1 MKRFLLLLLLSVP
14 VFLLAQSAM
23 SLDDCIRLAYKQNP
37 AVRNG
42 VIGIKETKADYIA
55 SVGAFLPHI
64 VVNAETGKRFGRSL
78 DPDTNGYTSESF
90 EEGTVGLDMTLS
102 LFEGFSRINQVRFR
116 KMNKERSEWELKE
129 KQNELAYQVTDA
141 YYKLILERKLLDLA
155 LEQSRLSER
164 YLKQTEVFVELGLK
178 SASDLQEVKARRE
191 GDIYR
196 YQSRENSSRI
206 ALLHLKQLMNIQPGD
221 TLAILD
227 TITASQVPPYSVST
241 VETLYAQSIEIL
253 PSIRMI
259 DLKQKAAHKEYAIAG
274 GAFSPSVFARFTV
287 GSNYYNTAFSAR
299 QLRDNIGKYVGVGIS
314 FPLLSGL
321 QRLTNQRKLKLNMY
335 RLKNEEELEK
345 QQLYT
350 DIEQTLLSLHTGY
363 SEHQQAL
370 SQLDAETLVLKE
382 SERKWEEGLIS
393 VFQLMEARNR
403 FIAAKAELVRVRLQI
418 EMMMKLEKYYRL
430 VTFLETIIDTLIER
444 KPGINRKRLYWV
456 GGVMLGLAV
465 IAYFIFRDTASS
477 MAVEKDRLTIAT
489 VEQAEFSDYIRVIG
503 QVMPSRI
510 IYMDAIEGG
519 RVEERLKEEGAMVKA
534 GDVILR
540 LSNPLLNIGI
550 MQSEADLAYQENEL
564 RNTRISMEQE
574 RLQLKQERIGL
585 NKELIGKQRRY
596 EQYKR
601 LVNEQLIAREDYRQA
616 EEEYIAAKE
625 QLAVIDER
633 IRQDHIFRESQ
644 IGSLDENIRNM
655 KRSLALV
662 RERLENLKVKAPIDG
677 QVGNLNAQIGQ
688 SISAG
693 EHIGQI
699 ITSDL
704 KVQAQIDEHY
714 VERVL
719 PGLPADFTRDGGT
732 YKLEVTKPY
741 PEVKDGQF
749 RTDLNFISERPE
761 NIRAGQTYH
770 INLQLGDPA
779 QAILVPRGGFFQI
792 TGGRWMYVVD
802 ESGTFATRRPV
813 KIGRQNPLYYEVT
826 DGLSPGE
833 KVIISGYE
841 LFGDN
846 EKLILK

>member
-1 MKRFLLLLLLSVP
+1 M
-14 VFLLAQSAM
+14 
-23 SLDDCIRLAYKQNP
+23 
-37 AVRNG
+37 
-42 VIGIKETKADYIA
+42 
-55 SVGAFLPHI
+55 
-64 VVNAETGKRFGRSL
+64 
-78 DPDTNGYTSESF
+78 
-90 EEGTVGLDMTLS
+90 
-102 LFEGFSRINQVRFR
+102 
-116 KMNKERSEWELKE
+116 
-129 KQNELAYQVTDA
+129 
-141 YYKLILERKLLDLA
+141 
-155 LEQSRLSER
+155 
-164 YLKQTEVFVELGLK
+164 
-178 SASDLQEVKARRE
+178 
-191 GDIYR
+191 
-196 YQSRENSSRI
+196 
-206 ALLHLKQLMNIQPGD
+206 
-221 TLAILD
+221 
-227 TITASQVPPYSVST
+227 
-241 VETLYAQSIEIL
+241 
-253 PSIRMI
+253 
-259 DLKQKAAHKEYAIAG
+259 
-274 GAFSPSVFARFTV
+274 
-287 GSNYYNTAFSAR
+287 
-299 QLRDNIGKYVGVGIS
+299 
-314 FPLLSGL
+314 
-321 QRLTNQRKLKLNMY
+321 
-335 RLKNEEELEK
+335 
-345 QQLYT
+345 
-350 DIEQTLLSLHTGY
+350 
-363 SEHQQAL
+363 
-370 SQLDAETLVLKE
+370 
-382 SERKWEEGLIS
+382 
-393 VFQLMEARNR
+393 
-403 FIAAKAELVRVRLQI
+403 
-418 EMMMKLEKYYRL
+418 
-430 VTFLETIIDTLIER
+430 DTLIER
-444 KPGINRKRLYWV
+444 KKRFTPRQIY
-456 GGVMLGLAV
+456 GGVGVLFILV
-465 IAYFIFRDTASS
+465 LILYFIFRDTGSS
-477 MAVEKDRLTIAT
+477 MTIDKSRITIAT
-489 VEQAEFSDYIRVIG
+489 VTENEFNDYIRVIG
-503 QVMPSRI
+503 QVLPSRM
-510 IYMDAIEGG
+510 IYLDAIEGG
-519 RVEERLKEEGAMVKA
+519 RVEERLHEEGAMVKK
-534 GDVILR
+534 GDAILR

-574 RLQLKQERIGL
+574 RLSLKQDRIGMQ
-585 NKELIGKQRRY
+585 KEFLIKKRRY
-596 EQYKR
+596 GQYKR
-601 LVNEQLIAREDYRQA
+601 LMEEQLIAREDYLQA
-616 EEEYIAAKE
+616 TEEYEAAKE
-625 QLAVIDER
+625 QLSVLDER
-633 IRQDHIFRESQ
+633 IRQDSLFRLTQ
-644 IGSLDENIRNM
+644 ISSLDENIMNM